1 MKKNLLSA
9 AATAAL
15 ECYRTVAAQKK
26 AKVWQRCRHK
36 CQTSLL
42 QLRCFDALTK
52 HLPGIQCW

>member
-1 MKKNLLSA
+1 MKNTLLSA

-36 CQTSLL
+36 CQASLL
-42 QLRCFDALTK
+42 QLSYIDALVK
-52 HLPGIQCW
+52 HLPGIQC